1 MEDRRRSWRAWTLL
15 RARIGALGIARGSA
29 MSRGPIKWN
38 LTIYQGATFRVHRIW
53 RVGDTRDAA
62 LPVDLAGCTA
72 RMHVRPELESETI
85 LLTLTTENGGI
96 QLGDVPG
103 RVQLFLSDEQTAPL
117 TWESGVYDLEV
128 EFTDGDVR
136 RLFAGSVKVSPEVT
150 RG

>member
-1 MEDRRRSWRAWTLL
+1 MSEGGGLTQRIRRLDWRGGLMVLVAI
-15 RARIGALGIARGSA
+15 AGAGVLAA
-29 MSRGPIKWN
+29 LVLN
-38 LTIYQGATFRVHRIW
+38 QYFAAN
-53 RVGDTRDAA
+53 TRDTA

-85 LLTLTTENGGI
+85 LLALTTENGGI
-96 QLGDVPG
+96 QLGGMPG
-103 RVQLFLSDEQTAPL
+103 HVQLFLSAEQTALL